1 MIWRGDFSLK
11 EPEKFTG
18 KLEAITKC
26 GNNHVLLLWVP
37 WVRGQVGTGL
47 FPVLVFLPGNIRTT

>member
-1 MIWRGDFSLK
+1 LK